1 MSLTTFTGLGRR
13 IEQRLRQRLQA
24 RCAMRDN
31 LSHYLPAQ
39 VAQTLLSNGGH
50 IEPVEAKA
58 TILMCDIEGFAAL
71 TDSIGPR
78 HVFDF
83 LNAYFEL
90 LVEIVERHRGVVTQ
104 FQGDAIL
111 AVFNVPQ
118 PDRDHAAQALRA
130 AMEIVRSSDVR
141 TFADVRA
148 RNRIGLATGR
158 VIAGAVGSH
167 GRLSYTVHGNAV
179 NLAARLEMLN
189 KDYGTRI
196 LLPAKT
202 AERCPGFPLRKV
214 ADAQVRGYAEPVAL
228 YTPA

>member
-1 MSLTTFTGLGRR
+1 MRNTLGQYVPVPVARALLASGG
-13 IEQRLRQRLQA
+13 RL
-24 RCAMRDN
+24 
-31 LSHYLPAQ
+31 
-39 VAQTLLSNGGH
+39 
-50 IEPVEAKA
+50 EPIEAKA

-78 HVFDF
+78 RVFDF
-83 LNAYFEL
+83 LDAYFEL
-90 LVEIVERHRGVVTQ
+90 LVEIVERHGGVVTQ

-111 AVFNVPQ
+111 AVFNVPL

-130 AMEIVRSSDVR
+130 AMEIVGSCDQRS
-141 TFADVRA
+141 FAGVRA

-196 LLPAKT
+196 LLPGKT
-202 AERCPGFPLRKV
+202 AERCPGFALRKI
-214 ADAQVRGYAEPVAL
+214 ADAQVRGYIEAVPL
-228 YTPA
+228 YTPAT

>member
-1 MSLTTFTGLGRR
+1 
-13 IEQRLRQRLQA
+13 
-24 RCAMRDN
+24 MREN
-31 LSHYLPAQ
+31 LSHYLPPQ
-39 VAQTLLSNGGH
+39 VAHALLANGGR

-78 HVFDF
+78 RVFDL

-90 LVEIVERHRGVVTQ
+90 LVELVERQGGVVTQ

-111 AVFNVPQ
+111 AVFNVPR
-118 PDRDHAAQALRA
+118 PDPDHAAHALRA
-130 AMEIVRSSDVR
+130 ALEIVRSCDER
-141 TFADVRA
+141 TFAEVRV

-196 LLPAKT
+196 LLPEKT
-202 AERCPGFPLRKV
+202 AERCPGFGLRKL
-214 ADAQVRGYAEPVAL
+214 ADAHVRGYAEPVPL